1 MRATENS
8 ISSSS
13 DSSPR
18 RPTRKISLREKKK
31 KRARKSKKRRSVSSC
46 SSSSSSSPCRSR
58 RRRRSRSPRRHGTKS
73 SAGKDKRRRKRGRSP
88 VRSSRSSSSCST
100 CRGDSESV
108 ERRPRKKSKRGAEEK
123 RRLRGRSW
131 SRRGGSRSCSGSTSS
146 SSRSRGYSEEKLLRK
161 RSDSRRG
168 GSRSQ
173 RSEER
178 QKALENFKKFRDS
191 AKSQVMK
198 GDENDENNDAK
209 RVISKPISKTISIRS
224 EIVRVSHDVID
235 SSANP
240 SVNSTSVG
248 GSVRL
253 SEEGCN
259 LKEPKPVQE
268 SSNNVLLEGVTN
280 EKVINKQG
288 SSGGGD
294 ARVAKA
300 DGRAS
305 PPPNGAAICNN
316 PVMSGEQQKVETKDG
331 SEFQQKTMSVMRG
344 GEAVQVS
351 YKVYIPKKAPAL
363 ARRQLQR

>member
-1 MRATENS
+1 MGQWRNGSEATKTDANGTEAIAEAMGQRRNDNEATEVDTDGTEAIAKAS
-8 ISSSS
+8 I
-13 DSSPR
+13 
-18 RPTRKISLREKKK
+18 TMGQQKNEGE
-31 KRARKSKKRRSVSSC
+31 A
-46 SSSSSSSPCRSR
+46 
-58 RRRRSRSPRRHGTKS
+58 TKTD
-73 SAGKDKRRRKRGRSP
+73 ANGLVTTEVD
-88 VRSSRSSSSCST
+88 
-100 CRGDSESV
+100 DLESI
-108 ERRPRKKSKRGAEEK
+108 
-123 RRLRGRSW
+123 L
-131 SRRGGSRSCSGSTSS
+131 
-146 SSRSRGYSEEKLLRK
+146 
-161 RSDSRRG
+161 
-168 GSRSQ
+168 
-173 RSEER
+173 R

-191 AKSQVMK
+191 AKRQVMK

-224 EIVRVSHDVID
+224 EIVRVSHDIID
-235 SSANP
+235 ITTNP

-259 LKEPKPVQE
+259 LKEPKPLQE

-280 EKVINKQG
+280 EKIINKQG
-288 SSGGGD
+288 SGGGGGD

-300 DGRAS
+300 DGRSS